1 MKKANLTTIFLT
13 AVFALKAA
21 TAHADVV
28 WPALYV
34 ADSHYRFWYVVIIGL
49 LLEAGVL
56 RWRLIP
62 DTKKAIFV
70 SLVVNA
76 ISATVGVYILA
87 FGMLGWHLI
96 VDNFVQGTFA
106 EFNKI
111 ATIVIMLIGS
121 AFLEI
126 LAARAIWKYP
136 LRQMFPV
143 FIPGN
148 ILSYGVVVADL
159 YFFGGWNRS
168 F

>member
-1 MKKANLTTIFLT
+1 MKKPNLAAILLIS
-13 AVFALKAA
+13 VFALKAE

-34 ADSHYRFWYVVIIGL
+34 ADSHFRFWYVVIIGL
-49 LLEAGVL
+49 ILEAGVL

-62 DTKKAIFV
+62 DTKKAILV

-106 EFNKI
+106 AINQI

-121 AFLEI
+121 AFLEV

-136 LRQMFPV
+136 LRQTFPV
-143 FIPGN
+143 FILGN

-159 YFFGGWNRS
+159 YFFGGWNKS

>member
-1 MKKANLTTIFLT
+1 MNKTNLTTIIL
-13 AVFALKAA
+13 ACVFATSAA

-56 RWRLIP
+56 RLRLIP
-62 DTKKAIFV
+62 SIKKAILV

-87 FGMLGWHLI
+87 FCMLGWHLI

-106 EFNKI
+106 AFNKI
-111 ATIVIMLIGS
+111 ATIVIMLVGS
-121 AFLEI
+121 VFLET

-136 LRQMFPV
+136 LRETFPAL
-143 FIPGN
+143 FLGN

-159 YFFGGWNRS
+159 YFLGGWDRS